1 MTRCH
6 QCKQVVSYIHL
17 SRQIRSGDNTMT
29 DKLLSFP
36 QVKDLTGLSRTTI
49 WRYEQSNHFPQ
60 HITLSKRCIRWRE
73 SEVMAWMNGLN
84 ERVLIS

>member
-1 MTRCH
+1 
-6 QCKQVVSYIHL
+6 
-17 SRQIRSGDNTMT
+17 MT

-36 QVKDLTGLSRTTI
+36 QVKEMTGLSRTTI
-49 WRYEQSNHFPQ
+49 WRYEQKDTFPQ